1 MLSLAS
7 PLYPPR
13 PINKSSNKEGVA
25 IGTDGNLGS
34 GVYSLTWNGENNLNA
49 KAYTKINKDEMR
61 KRVWDHTMKA
71 FDVIEAGGVFAE

>member
-34 GVYSLTWNGENNLNA
+34 GVYSLTWNGENNLKA
-49 KAYTKINKDEMR
+49 KAYEKINKDEMR
-61 KRVWDHTMKA
+61 KKVWDHTMKA
-71 FDVIEAGGVFAE
+71 FTVIEAGDVFTE